1 MTQNTENLFCKK
13 RITRG
18 FYFSVAL
25 GVMMCCLQQIK
36 VCADST
42 MFPADIE
49 VDEEPLKK
57 EVTNK
62 STTSSPRPATDSRK
76 VFVPLVSESS
86 QKPQTLPVTKE
97 SPQVLQALPVAKE
110 SPQEPQVLPVAKR
123 SPASDPK
130 GQPLPIVTVEAH
142 PKIEPLPEVEAS
154 VDHSTPAVE
163 SVSFSAVAQ
172 GRPPLAFLESH
183 HDVESQQWYLL
194 SSAKRGLKNSS
205 DVIDIVAIQGGNN
218 FSLKRGEEI
227 KALLTQMGIKP
238 ENMRLISAKGEA
250 GQEGQIYIFGE
261 ASANTI

>member
-86 QKPQTLPVTKE
+86 QKPQTLPV
-97 SPQVLQALPVAKE
+97 
-110 SPQEPQVLPVAKR
+110 AKR
-123 SPASDPK
+123 SPASESK

-142 PKIEPLPEVEAS
+142 PKIEPLPEAKAS

-194 SSAKRGLKNSS
+194 SSAK
-205 DVIDIVAIQGGNN
+205 
-218 FSLKRGEEI
+218 
-227 KALLTQMGIKP
+227 
-238 ENMRLISAKGEA
+238 
-250 GQEGQIYIFGE
+250 
-261 ASANTI
+261 